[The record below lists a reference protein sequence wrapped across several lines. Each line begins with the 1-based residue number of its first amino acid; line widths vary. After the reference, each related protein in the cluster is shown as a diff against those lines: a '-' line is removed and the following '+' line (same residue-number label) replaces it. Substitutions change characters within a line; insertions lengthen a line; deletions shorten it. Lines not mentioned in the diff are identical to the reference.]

1 MCVRVLTTVLLLK
14 CKVQAGQAGNEIKE
28 GKLGADPVQA
38 KLEHLYGFLEAVGSH
53 MVRFMF

>member
-38 KLEHLYGFLEAVGSH
+38 KLKHLYGFLEAVGG
-53 MVRFMF
+53 VIW

>member
-38 KLEHLYGFLEAVGSH
+38 KLKRLYGFLEAVGG
-53 MVRFMF
+53 VIW